1 MEENLGENQWE
12 KHGESGKKTVIFDDG
27 MLIHKIFFCLIVLK

>member
-27 MLIHKIFFCLIVLK
+27 MLIHKSFFGTIILK

>member
-12 KHGESGKKTVIFDDG
+12 KHGESGKKQLFLMMG
-27 MLIHKIFFCLIVLK
+27 C